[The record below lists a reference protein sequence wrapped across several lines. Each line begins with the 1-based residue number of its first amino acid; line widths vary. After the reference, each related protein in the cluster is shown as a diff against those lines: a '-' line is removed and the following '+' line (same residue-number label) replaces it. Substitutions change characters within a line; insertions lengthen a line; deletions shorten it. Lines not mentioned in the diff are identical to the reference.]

1 MSETD
6 GAPSAQSPRS
16 GVSGGSAGAVFAVL
30 LSLLALAIAG
40 YLLYRNYYADPMA
53 GVLPTISALQESQAR
68 AQQEITREVEAR
80 LADPQQPLARQLA
93 AHDTRIVAL
102 QQELGHLRGLIA
114 VSDIDPKPWRLAEA
128 THLLHLADHSLRIGA
143 DTQSALDALRTA
155 RTVLVA
161 LDDPTLAESI
171 AGIDRD
177 IDAISQAPRLD
188 LDGAMIR
195 LEAAKATLP
204 DLPIRLPSYVAPDS
218 ADSQA
223 PDGWNLALERLAA
236 LFEFR
241 RRQSGEAR
249 PLLEPAEHR
258 YLELNLAL
266 ALERAQLA
274 LLRRDA
280 DLFEQTLLGLS
291 TAIDEFYDT
300 SDDRVIA
307 LMREVDSLRALHVAP
322 VVLRI
327 STRLAGSTSADMPAE
342 PEPRALEVEDES

>member
-6 GAPSAQSPRS
+6 GAPGAQPT
-16 GVSGGSAGAVFAVL
+16 GGGGGGGSASAVFAVL
-30 LSLLALAIAG
+30 LSLVALAIVG
-40 YLLYRNYYADPMA
+40 YLLYRDHYSDPMA
-53 GVLPTISALQESQAR
+53 SVLPTISALQESQAR
-68 AQQEITREVEAR
+68 AQDEIRRDLESR

-93 AHDTRIVAL
+93 THDTRIAAV

-114 VSDIDPKPWRLAEA
+114 VSDIDPRPWRLAEA

-155 RTVLVA
+155 RSVLVE

-177 IDAISQAPRLD
+177 IDAISQSPRLD
-188 LDGAMIR
+188 LDGAMVR
-195 LEAAKATLP
+195 LEAAKETLP
-204 DLPIRLPSYVAPDS
+204 DLPIRLPSYVAPDGP
-218 ADSQA
+218 DVQE
-223 PDGWNLALERLAA
+223 PDGWNLALDRLAA

-241 RRQSGEAR
+241 RRQSGESR

-280 DLFEQTLLGLS
+280 DLFEQTLLGLA

-307 LMREVDSLRALHVAP
+307 LMREIDSLRALQVAA
-322 VVLRI
+322 VALRI
-327 STRLAGSTSADMPAE
+327 STRLAASTPAAIPAE
-342 PEPRALEVEDES
+342 PAPLELEVEDES